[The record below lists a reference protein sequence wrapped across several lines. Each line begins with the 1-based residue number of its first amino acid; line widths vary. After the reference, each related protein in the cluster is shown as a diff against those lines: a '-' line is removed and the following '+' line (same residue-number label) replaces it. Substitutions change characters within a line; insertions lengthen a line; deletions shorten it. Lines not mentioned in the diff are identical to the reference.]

1 MKKTNLL
8 RNAFYGIMSVAIA
21 ATVTSC
27 GDDASTPTAADKAE
41 LNVSITEC
49 DGLATAATTV
59 AYPQA
64 AIDAF
69 KAVLA
74 AAKTVADDA
83 DASQTA
89 VDNVKV
95 QLDNAKEIFLAAAFA
110 PISADGLICGFNFD
124 EGSATTT
131 ELTSAGRR
139 LVATLETGPAEI
151 FGAATNKPSFIA
163 GKVGKAIYFNN
174 GSHLEIATYS
184 ATDFQGSAL
193 SIAVWVKPDSTRA
206 GNYIISYNYWNSW
219 KFQLQEQNKPF
230 FTVSTSAGGVD
241 ADNQSDFSAQN
252 DAWTHL
258 VVSLNLTTHT
268 LAFYVNGAL
277 SLEWDATGK
286 DNLSGT
292 AIASYATNLPI
303 IIGACTTFAEAEE
316 QWTWGDGWKTP
327 VGWDNFVGAMD
338 ELKVYNIALTE
349 GQVSKLYAD
358 EQ

>member
-74 AAKTVADDA
+74 AAKTVAADA

-95 QLDNAKEIFLAAAFA
+95 QLDNAKDVFLASAYGAIPAAA
-110 PISADGLICGFNFD
+110 LLIGLSFD
-124 EGSATTT
+124 EGTATTT
-131 ELTSAGRR
+131 ELTSAGKG

-206 GNYIISYNYWNSW
+206 GNYIMSYNYWNSW
-219 KFQLQEQNKPF
+219 KFQIQENNKPF

-241 ADNQSDFSAQN
+241 ADNQSDFSVQN
-252 DAWTHL
+252 GAWTHL

-268 LAFYVNGAL
+268 LAFYVNGVL

-286 DNLSGT
+286 ENLSGT
-292 AIASYATNLPI
+292 AIESYDNSLPLM
-303 IIGACTTFAEAEE
+303 IGACTTYAEADAL
-316 QWTWGDGWKTP
+316 WDWSWDRVP
-327 VGWDNFVGAMD
+327 AAWDNFVGAMD